1 MRTNCGPFQQF
12 GPHADQIRNCGPFW
26 SHCKW
31 SRRQKKTVKLPD
43 FGAGVIQAMPEF
55 KCFFSAEVFPDTDKV
70 DMDKVDMD
78 KVDMG
83 KVDEDKHKV
92 DKHKVDKHKV
102 DKHKVDKQAQGG
114 QGQGSVRV
122 NVLELTQILEGT
134 SPGT

>member
-1 MRTNCGPFQQF
+1 
-12 GPHADQIRNCGPFW
+12 
-26 SHCKW
+26 
-31 SRRQKKTVKLPD
+31 
-43 FGAGVIQAMPEF
+43 MPEF

-83 KVDEDKHKV
+83 KMDE
-92 DKHKVDKHKV
+92 DKHKV

-122 NVLELTQILEGT
+122 NVLELTQILEET
-134 SPGT
+134 SPGTWTFS